1 MPIQLTVLER
11 RDNVNRDVLGNSALA
26 MCRSIRSRDGIRSS
40 RFYWYGPDTVVI
52 LTEGEAAALNAPV
65 DEAYAHARFELADL
79 AKMTM
84 NWRLVEPK
92 TGVEA
97 YRLAGR

>member
-1 MPIQLTVLER
+1 MPIQLIVLER
-11 RDNVNRDVLGNSALA
+11 RDSVDRDVLGNATLA
-26 MCRSIRSRDGIRSS
+26 MCRSVRSREGIRSS

-52 LTEGEAAALNAPV
+52 FTEGEAAALNAPI
-65 DEAYAHARFELADL
+65 DEAYARARFELADL

-97 YRLAGR
+97 YHLAGR